1 MTVAEDAGQFEADVA
16 TRVCWHY
23 YKEGCT
29 QEEIAQR
36 LGLTRKRVNQIIGH
50 ALETGLV
57 KIAIDSRYSACPDL
71 ESRLQAHYDLRLAK
85 VVPSPG
91 PGVDVRTVVGAAAG
105 QLLSERLG
113 DGETLGVTWGGTICA
128 AAQNLRRRAGGNTV
142 VSLIGGLAASGP
154 VNPYDAAALF
164 ARVLGAPCQYVTAP
178 MFADSRELRD
188 ALLQSVPV
196 KDVLGRVRNVDR
208 ALLSAIDL
216 TERSKALEYGVIS
229 RQVWRSLRDS
239 GAVGDIAGHYLD
251 ANGKRVSHPLADRV
265 ISAGLDQ
272 LREIGELI
280 LAAGGTHKVPIVR
293 AALRAKLAH
302 VLITD
307 EAAAAMLLDEEG
319 GSENDDN
326 APRGFRLL

>member
-1 MTVAEDAGQFEADVA
+1 MTVVEDGEEFDADVA

-36 LGLTRKRVNQIIGH
+36 LGITRKRVNQIIGRS
-50 ALETGLV
+50 LDIGLV

-71 ESRLQAHYDLRLAK
+71 ESRLQARYGLQLAR

-91 PGVDVRTVVGAAAG
+91 PDVDVRTVVGAAAG

-113 DGETLGVTWGGTICA
+113 SKETLGVTWGGTICA
-128 AAQNLRRRAGGNTV
+128 AAQSMRRREGGNTV

-164 ARVLGAPCQYVTAP
+164 ARVLGAPCRYVTAP
-178 MFADSRELRD
+178 MFADSRDLRD
-188 ALLQSVPV
+188 SLLHSTPV
-196 KDVLGRVRNVDR
+196 KEVLGRVRNIDR

-216 TERSKALEYGVIS
+216 TDRSKALEYGVIS
-229 RQVWRSLRDS
+229 RQDWRSLRDC

-251 ANGKRVSHPLADRV
+251 ANGKPISHPLVDRV
-265 ISAGLDQ
+265 ISADLAQ
-272 LREIGELI
+272 LREIDELI
-280 LAAGGTHKVPIVR
+280 LAAGGVHKVPIVR
-293 AALRAKLAH
+293 AALRARLAH

-307 EAAAAMLLDEEG
+307 EAAAGMLLE
-319 GSENDDN
+319 
-326 APRGFRLL
+326 